1 MERTSPIL
9 SICLMTYNQPEAT
22 LRFLKSI
29 SAQITSEVELV
40 IKDDS
45 SNDETEKIVN
55 EFKKKIP
62 IRYFHGEKK
71 GIDYAVIFLTENAR
85 GKYIWWFGND
95 VMREGAI
102 GEISNILKK
111 NSEISFLLANYQAYN
126 NSEPAYLQK
135 NDFFFKNRNEVL
147 EFAVGNLGFITV
159 TIFERE
165 KAITGI
171 EKSKKYLKSA
181 FVNLY
186 LVLHVLSQEGKL
198 YFLSTPYIEN
208 YPNLPDEVNPNGFE
222 VFGVNLFNIVSEFR
236 GKFSRRSM
244 RKMLA
249 KNFSYV
255 WRGVLVR
262 WVTGYESPKGIRWQ
276 MFKIYWSFPEFWLA
290 FPALISP
297 LWLNKLFYQIYKIF
311 FSERK
316 FKFLSK

>member
-1 MERTSPIL
+1 M
-9 SICLMTYNQPEAT
+9 
-22 LRFLKSI
+22 
-29 SAQITSEVELV
+29 
-40 IKDDS
+40 
-45 SNDETEKIVN
+45 
-55 EFKKKIP
+55 
-62 IRYFHGEKK
+62 
-71 GIDYAVIFLTENAR
+71 
-85 GKYIWWFGND
+85 
-95 VMREGAI
+95 
-102 GEISNILKK
+102 
-111 NSEISFLLANYQAYN
+111 
-126 NSEPAYLQK
+126 
-135 NDFFFKNRNEVL
+135 
-147 EFAVGNLGFITV
+147 
-159 TIFERE
+159 
-165 KAITGI
+165 
-171 EKSKKYLKSA
+171 
-181 FVNLY
+181 Y